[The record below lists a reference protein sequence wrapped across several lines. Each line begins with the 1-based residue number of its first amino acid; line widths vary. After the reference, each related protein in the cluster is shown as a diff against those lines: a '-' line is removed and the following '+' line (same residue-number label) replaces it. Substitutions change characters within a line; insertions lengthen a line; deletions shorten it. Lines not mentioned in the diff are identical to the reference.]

1 MISAAAT
8 TATTGSTPRGC
19 CITGIDGIFTIVVT
33 EMNGWNDVSDHI
45 LRISI
50 VMSRWGTMTIQS
62 MRWFGYHQ
70 TKFDTFIIFVVV
82 AIAVFAT
89 ITISTLMMMMM
100 MMLGV
105 DIVTGVVTMI
115 ILQIITVE

>member
-45 LRISI
+45 LVVGTFTSG
-50 VMSRWGTMTIQS
+50 WGTMMVQS
-62 MRWFGYHQ
+62 MGWFGYHQ

-100 MMLGV
+100 MLGMDV
-105 DIVTGVVTMI
+105 VTGVVTMI